1 MEKATPMA
9 AENKKILVVDDEPSI
24 CDILEK
30 FLKKKGYD
38 IYRASDGKKAMAL
51 VESTSIDLIVS
62 DIKMP
67 GMSGVELLQ
76 KLRENGKSMPVLIT
90 TGFPTLDTAIEALKL
105 GAYDYLTK
113 PFHLEEIGEKI
124 RRALVQKK
132 LEEDNILFSRLVSLH
147 EVTKILSSTLDQN
160 DLNMKFLDFSTR
172 LAKADGG
179 ALIFTDQRNKLSLAK
194 KNGDQVKT
202 ELWLKQSLVLAS
214 QWVIE
219 HREPLVLESNMKE
232 LPTGL
237 KPVPAEIRAFISYP
251 LRTPSRTIGVLNLI
265 RLQSSE
271 PFSSL
276 DLELINV
283 LASQAS
289 ISIENVR
296 LYHNIR
302 NNYLKT
308 IRAFALAVEAKDEYT
323 HGHSENVMKYA
334 VMIAKHLNLPHQE
347 IERVQYAGLL
357 HDIGKIGVSEYI
369 LNKPGKL
376 TPQEFQEIK
385 KHPELGARIISDVP
399 FLKSL
404 VPLVLHHHEY
414 FGGGGYPNG
423 IAGED
428 IPFGARI
435 LTVSDA
441 YEAMTSDRPYRKS
454 LSQDIA
460 FSILDTQRGIQFD
473 PAIVDAFLEIMR
485 QPQK

>member
-1 MEKATPMA
+1 MTT
-9 AENKKILVVDDEPSI
+9 ENKKILVVDDEPSI

-38 IYRASDGKKAMAL
+38 IYRASDGKKAIAL

-76 KLRENGKSMPVLIT
+76 KLRENGKTMPVLIT

-179 ALIFTDQRNKLSLAK
+179 ALIFTDQKNKLSLAK
-194 KNGDQVKT
+194 KNGDQVRT
-202 ELWLKQSLVLAS
+202 ELWLKQSLVQAS

-219 HREPLVLESNMKE
+219 HQEPLVLESNMKE

-251 LRTPSRTIGVLNLI
+251 LRTPSRTIGVLNLV

-289 ISIENVR
+289 ISIDNVR
-296 LYHNIR
+296 LYQNIR

-334 VMIAKHLNLPHQE
+334 VMIAKRLNLPHQE

-473 PAIVDAFLEIMR
+473 PAIVDAFLEVMR
-485 QPQK
+485 QQEK

>member
-1 MEKATPMA
+1 MEKTVPMA
-9 AENKKILVVDDEPSI
+9 AENKKILIVDDEPSI

-30 FLKKKGYD
+30 FLKKKGYEVC
-38 IYRASDGKKAMAL
+38 RASDGKKA
-51 VESTSIDLIVS
+51 VTIIDGTPIDLIVS

-76 KLRENGKSMPVLIT
+76 KIREKGKTMPVLIT

-124 RRALVQKK
+124 RRALAQKK

-160 DLNMKFLDFSTR
+160 ELNQKFLDFSTR
-172 LAKADGG
+172 LANADGG
-179 ALIFTDQRNKLSLAK
+179 ALVFTDHQNKMSLAK
-194 KNGDQVKT
+194 KLGEQVKT
-202 ELWLKQSLVLAS
+202 ELWLKQPLVLAS
-214 QWVIE
+214 QWVLD
-219 HREPLVLESNMKE
+219 HQEPLMLECGSKV

-237 KPVPAEIRAFISYP
+237 KPVPAEVGAFISYP
-251 LRTPSRTIGVLNLI
+251 LRTPSRAIGVLNLV
-265 RLQSSE
+265 RLQSHE
-271 PFSSL
+271 GFSSL

-289 ISIENVR
+289 IAIENVR

-302 NNYLKT
+302 DNYLKT

-323 HGHSENVMKYA
+323 HGHSENVMNYA
-334 VMIAKHLNLPHQE
+334 VLIAKQLELPHQE
-347 IERVQYAGLL
+347 VERVKYAGLL

-376 TPQEFQEIK
+376 TPQEFHEIK
-385 KHPELGARIISDVP
+385 KHPELGSRIISDVP
-399 FLKSL
+399 FLKSFA
-404 VPLVLHHHEY
+404 PLVLHHHEF
-414 FGGGGYPNG
+414 FGGGGYPHG
-423 IAGED
+423 IAGEE

-435 LTVSDA
+435 LAVADA
-441 YEAMTSDRPYRKS
+441 YEAMTSDRPYRRS
-454 LSQDIA
+454 LSREVA
-460 FSILDTQRGIQFD
+460 FSILETQRGIQFD
-473 PAIVDAFLEIMR
+473 PSIVDAFLALMR
-485 QPQK
+485 EQKA

>member
-1 MEKATPMA
+1 MEKQVPTVI
-9 AENKKILVVDDEPSI
+9 EKTRVLIVDDEPSI

-38 IYRASDGKKAMAL
+38 VSRAGDGKQAVK
-51 VESTSIDLIVS
+51 VIDNGPVDLIVS

-76 KLRENGKSMPVLIT
+76 KVREKGKNIPVLIT

-124 RRALVQKK
+124 YRALAQQK
-132 LEEDNILFSRLVSLH
+132 LQEDNILFSKLVSLH
-147 EVTKILSSTLDQN
+147 EVTKILASTLDPS
-160 DLNMKFLDFSTR
+160 DLNEKFLGYATR
-172 LAKADGG
+172 FARADDG
-179 ALIFTDQRNKLSLAK
+179 ALFFCDPQKKLSLARLAQSRLRT
-194 KNGDQVKT
+194 DF
-202 ELWLKQSLVLAS
+202 WLRQAFVHAT
-214 QWVIE
+214 QWVLD
-219 HREPLVLESNMKE
+219 HQEPLVIDRDKND
-232 LPTGL
+232 LPPAL
-237 KPVPAEIRAFISYP
+237 KPLPSDVHAFIAFP
-251 LRTPSRTIGVLNLI
+251 LKTASHTIGVLNLV
-265 RLQSSE
+265 RLQE
-271 PFSSL
+271 RMPFSNL

-302 NNYLKT
+302 DNYLKT
-308 IRAFALAVEAKDEYT
+308 IRAFAIAVEAKDLYT
-323 HGHSENVMKYA
+323 SGHSENVMKYA
-334 VMIAKHLNLPHQE
+334 VMIAKHLDLSHAE
-347 IERVQYAGLL
+347 IERVKYAGLL

-376 TPQEFQEIK
+376 TPQEFHEIK
-385 KHPELGARIISDVP
+385 KHPEIGAKIIADVP

-404 VPLVLHHHEY
+404 VPLVLHHHEFY
-414 FGGGGYPNG
+414 GGGGYPHG

-428 IPFGARI
+428 IPLGARI
-435 LTVSDA
+435 LSVADA

-454 LSQDIA
+454 LSQETA

-473 PAIVDAFLEIMR
+473 PAIVDAFLAVTR
-485 QPQK
+485 PKK

>member
-1 MEKATPMA
+1 MEKKVAMA
-9 AENKKILVVDDEPSI
+9 AESKRILIVDDEPSI

-30 FLKKKGYD
+30 FLKKKGYEVS
-38 IYRASDGKKAMAL
+38 RASDGKKAMAL
-51 VESTSIDLIVS
+51 VENHPIDLIVS

-76 KLRENGKSMPVLIT
+76 KVREKGKNMPVLIT
-90 TGFPTLDTAIEALKL
+90 TGFPTLDTAIDALKL

-124 RRALVQKK
+124 RRALVQRK

-147 EVTKILSSTLDQN
+147 EVTKILSSTLDQH
-160 DLNMKFLDFSTR
+160 DLNAKFLDFSTR
-172 LAKADGG
+172 LARADGG
-179 ALIFTDQRNKLSLAK
+179 ALIFSDSKNKLSMAGK
-194 KNGDQVKT
+194 VGKVKT
-202 ELWLKQSLVLAS
+202 ELWLKQSFVLAS
-214 QWVIE
+214 QWVLD
-219 HREPLVLESNMKE
+219 HQEPLIIENGPND
-232 LPTGL
+232 LPQGL
-237 KPVPAEIRAFISYP
+237 KPIPAEVRAFISYP
-251 LRTPSRTIGVLNLI
+251 LKTPSRIIGTLNLL
-265 RLQSSE
+265 RLQGSE

-302 NNYLKT
+302 DNYLKT

-334 VMIAKHLNLPHQE
+334 VMIARHLDMPHQE
-347 IERVQYAGLL
+347 IERVKYAGLV

-376 TPQEFQEIK
+376 TPQEFNEIK
-385 KHPELGARIISDVP
+385 KHSELGARIISDVP

-404 VPLVLHHHEY
+404 VPLVLHHHEF
-414 FGGGGYPNG
+414 FGGGGYPQG
-423 IAGED
+423 IAGDD
-428 IPFGARI
+428 IPLGARI

-454 LSQDIA
+454 LSQEIA
-460 FSILDTQRGIQFD
+460 TSILETQRGIQFD
-473 PAIVDAFLEIMR
+473 PAIVDAFLDILRSGVKE
-485 QPQK
+485 

>member
-1 MEKATPMA
+1 MAT
-9 AENKKILVVDDEPSI
+9 ESKRILIVDDEPSI

-30 FLKKKGYD
+30 FLKKKGYEVSQ
-38 IYRASDGKKAMAL
+38 ASDGRKAMAL
-51 VESTSIDLIVS
+51 VENNAIDLVVS

-76 KLRENGKSMPVLIT
+76 KIREKGKTMPVLIT
-90 TGFPTLDTAIEALKL
+90 TGFPTLDTAIDALKL

-124 RRALVQKK
+124 RRALVQRK

-147 EVTKILSSTLDQN
+147 EVTKILSSTLDQY
-160 DLNMKFLDFSTR
+160 DLNAKFLDFSSR
-172 LAKADGG
+172 LARADGG
-179 ALIFTDQRNKLSLAK
+179 ALIFTDAKGKLSMAGK
-194 KNGDQVKT
+194 AGEVKT
-202 ELWLKQSLVLAS
+202 ELWLKKPFVIAS
-214 QWVIE
+214 QWVLD
-219 HREPLVLESNMKE
+219 HQEPLVIENGSTEE
-232 LPTGL
+232 LPEGL
-237 KPVPAEIRAFISYP
+237 RPIPAEVRSFISYP
-251 LRTPSRTIGVLNLI
+251 LRTPSRVIGTLNLL
-265 RLQSSE
+265 RLQGSE

-276 DLELINV
+276 DMELINV

-302 NNYLKT
+302 DNYLKT

-334 VMIAKHLNLPHQE
+334 VMIARQMNLPHQE
-347 IERVQYAGLL
+347 IERVKYAGLL

-376 TPQEFQEIK
+376 TPQEFNEIK
-385 KHPELGARIISDVP
+385 KHPEIGARIISDVP

-404 VPLVLHHHEY
+404 VPLVLHHHEFY
-414 FGGGGYPNG
+414 GGGGYPHG
-423 IAGED
+423 IAGDD
-428 IPFGARI
+428 IPEGARI

-454 LSQDIA
+454 LSRDVA
-460 FSILDTQRGIQFD
+460 CSILETQRGIQFD
-473 PAIVDAFLEIMR
+473 PAMVDIFLDIIRSGEK
-485 QPQK
+485 P

>member
-214 QWVIE
+214 QWVID

-232 LPTGL
+232 LPAGL

>member
-1 MEKATPMA
+1 MAT
-9 AENKKILVVDDEPSI
+9 ENKKILVVDDEPSI

-38 IYRASDGKKAMAL
+38 VFRANDGKKAMAL
-51 VESTSIDLIVS
+51 VESSPIDLIVS

-76 KLRENGKSMPVLIT
+76 KLRENGKGMPVLIT
-90 TGFPTLDTAIEALKL
+90 TGFPTLDSAIEALKL

-160 DLNMKFLDFSTR
+160 DLNIKFLDFSTR

-194 KNGDQVKT
+194 KNGERIKT
-202 ELWLKQSLVLAS
+202 ELWLKQSLIQAS

-219 HREPLVLESNMKE
+219 HQEPLVLESNAKE
-232 LPTGL
+232 LPAGL
-237 KPVPAEIRAFISYP
+237 KTVPADVRAFISYP
-251 LRTPSRTIGVLNLI
+251 LRTHSRTIGVLNLV
-265 RLQSSE
+265 RLQPGE

-296 LYHNIR
+296 LYQNIR

-376 TPQEFQEIK
+376 TPQEYQEIK

-441 YEAMTSDRPYRKS
+441 YEAMTSDRPYRRS
-454 LSQDIA
+454 LSEDVA

-473 PAIVDAFLEIMR
+473 PAIVDAFLEVMR
-485 QPQK
+485 QHAQ

>member
-1 MEKATPMA
+1 MA
-9 AENKKILVVDDEPSI
+9 AESKRVLIVDDEPSI

-30 FLKKKGYD
+30 FLKKKGYEVA
-38 IYRASDGKKAMAL
+38 RASDGAQAL
-51 VESTSIDLIVS
+51 KIIDKDPIDIVVS

-67 GMSGVELLQ
+67 GISGVELLQ
-76 KLRENGKSMPVLIT
+76 KIREQRKNMPVLIT

-124 RRALVQKK
+124 RRALIQRQ
-132 LEEDNILFSRLVSLH
+132 LEEENILFSKLVSLH
-147 EVTKILSSTLDQN
+147 EVTKILASTLDLT
-160 DLNMKFLDFSTR
+160 DLNGKFLDFSTR

-179 ALIFTDQRNKLSLAK
+179 ALVFSDANAKLSLADK
-194 KNGDQVKT
+194 AGDRFKTDFWVK
-202 ELWLKQSLVLAS
+202 QPFVLAA
-214 QWVIE
+214 QWVLE
-219 HREPLVLESNMKE
+219 KQEPLVIENGGRE
-232 LPTGL
+232 LPSGL
-237 KPVPAEIRAFISYP
+237 KPMPSEVASFIAFP
-251 LRTPSRTIGVLNLI
+251 LKTPSHTIGVLNLV
-265 RLQSSE
+265 RVPGGM

-302 NNYLKT
+302 DNYLKT

-323 HGHSENVMKYA
+323 HGHSENVMKYT
-334 VMIAKHLNLPHQE
+334 VMIAKKLEMPHHE
-347 IERVQYAGLL
+347 IERVKYAGLL

-376 TPQEFQEIK
+376 TPHEFHEIK
-385 KHPELGARIISDVP
+385 KHPELGAKIIADVP

-404 VPLVLHHHEY
+404 VPLVLHHHEF
-414 FGGGGYPNG
+414 FGGGGYPAG
-423 IAGED
+423 IAGEE

-435 LTVSDA
+435 LSVSDA

-454 LSQDIA
+454 LPQEAA
-460 FSILDTQRGIQFD
+460 FNILETQKGIQFD
-473 PAIVDAFLEIMR
+473 PKIVETFLAIMSSEKQQV
-485 QPQK
+485 K